1 MRALVVAPLAGW
13 LSGCAVMP
21 MDAPVPNGEATI
33 YVVGRGWHTDIGLS
47 VDEVSGPLASLE
59 HDFPGVRFMVFG
71 FGERQYY
78 MAHDAGS
85 GEMLS
90 ALLPSDSAMLL
101 TALRAPPAEAFVDQT
116 VVTLHLPRSGVERIA
131 ARLWEGLE
139 KSYGRFGGAAG
150 QWPLS
155 RQCVL
160 CVEGNLRRVP
170 HLQHMDSTGI
180 ARWWTADQRAR
191 AVCRRSH
198 GTSVADRGRAGFA
211 GKVISKAA
219 ANHRGTPPWYPAARQ
234 QWCSKAVEDCCC

>member
-1 MRALVVAPLAGW
+1 VRALVVAPLAGW

-139 KSYGRFGGAAG
+139 KATDGSVVRLANGPYLGSAFYASRETYAAYHT
-150 QWPLS
+150 
-155 RQCVL
+155 C
-160 CVEGNLRRVP
+160 N
-170 HLQHMDSTGI
+170 T
-180 ARWWTADQRAR
+180 WTALVLRDGGLPINTH
-191 AVCRRSH
+191 VL
-198 GTSVADRGRAGFA
+198 FA
-211 GKVISKAA
+211 GEVMEQVSRIAA
-219 ANHRGTPPWYPAARQ
+219 VQASQAR
-234 QWCSKAVEDCCC
+234 